1 MTGQKKPTQI
11 LKEEHENVLQKL
23 DSLEEIISHLDKKD
37 EVSDKL
43 KELASFFK
51 TDFWIH
57 FAKEEEALFP
67 EIEKFIPREG
77 GPTGMMFIEHED
89 LRNTNTQLQPVI
101 GVYLRDAGD
110 LETKGIIQRYGTH
123 FISLLREHINKENNI
138 LFMMAD
144 MHLDQRQM
152 DKVIK
157 LFDELENSGEKRG
170 RSSISHPCLTG

>member
-1 MTGQKKPTQI
+1 MTSGRKPTDI
-11 LKEEHENVLQKL
+11 LKEEHQNVLQKL
-23 DSLEEIISHLDKKD
+23 DALEEVISHLDKK
-37 EVSDKL
+37 EEISAKL

-77 GPTGMMFIEHED
+77 GPTGMMLIEHED
-89 LRNTNTQLQPVI
+89 LRNTNAEFQPAVD
-101 GVYLRDAGD
+101 VYLRDSDNSEA
-110 LETKGIIQRYGTH
+110 KGMIQGYGTH
-123 FISLLREHINKENNI
+123 FIGVLRDHIDKENNI

-144 MHLDQRQM
+144 MHLDQTQI

-157 LFDELENSGEKRG
+157 LFHEIEKG
-170 RSSISHPCLTG
+170 GN